1 MESLRITI
9 ILFLP
14 RKRRWKRRVKTTVMG
29 RARIMFTSA
38 HTMLSFLVEEGI
50 MIISIMLKVI
60 KAVKENSKKL
70 RIIFQY
76 IFFSMCSHFYFCKK
90 ENKFKTNWANPR
102 QAKLS
107 LALSSPGEGGS

>member
-50 MIISIMLKVI
+50 MIISMMLKVI
-60 KAVKENSKKL
+60 KAISIEAQSLNSIL
-70 RIIFQY
+70 G
-76 IFFSMCSHFYFCKK
+76 S
-90 ENKFKTNWANPR
+90 NTTP
-102 QAKLS
+102 S
-107 LALSSPGEGGS
+107 LTL